1 MKQNACET
9 LDTLIDLEK
18 KLTHWNASVPVNSSA
33 SSSPSAVV
41 SNGLPMSHNIFFQ
54 FTYHGS
60 LIAIHAPFAYPWN
73 RRGHHPEHDRVVMA
87 QRLRSAE
94 VVADSARSIIKATQR
109 MQLSAASHL
118 WYEKL
123 ESPRKYKSNPL
134 FRLTFFYPLV
144 GLINLF
150 IYVIQNPRSPTAQ
163 SDIALMDVIV
173 GHFGFLGYITGAE
186 VTSAFPRKVV
196 SVARGVVDRASSNA
210 STNQAPLDGH
220 FVPDYESIQMLTNG
234 LPPLPEVSL
243 LIFRSEHGCSLTFTS

>member
-1 MKQNACET
+1 MKKNAFET
-9 LDTLIDLEK
+9 LDTLLDLEK
-18 KLTHWNASVPVNSSA
+18 KLSNWYLSVRVNDCVGSSSA
-33 SSSPSAVV
+33 PHVP
-41 SNGLPMSHNIFFQ
+41 NGLQMSHSTFLQ

-73 RRGHHPEHDRVVMA
+73 RQWHHAEHDTSILT
-87 QRLRSAE
+87 QRQRSAE

-118 WYEKL
+118 WYEKAKA
-123 ESPRKYKSNPL
+123 PMKDKSNQL

-150 IYVIQNPRSPTAQ
+150 IYVIQNPRLPTAQ

-196 SVARGVVDRASSNA
+196 SVARQVVDRSSNSS
-210 STNQAPLDGH
+210 STHQVPVDGH
-220 FVPDYESIQMLTNG
+220 FMPTYESMQLLTNG

-243 LIFRSEHGCSLTFTS
+243 DCV